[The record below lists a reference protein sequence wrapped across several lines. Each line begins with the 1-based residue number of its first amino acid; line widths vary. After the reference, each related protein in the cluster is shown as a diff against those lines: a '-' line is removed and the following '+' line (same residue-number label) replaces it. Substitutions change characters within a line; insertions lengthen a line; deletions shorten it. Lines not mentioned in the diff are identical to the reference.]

1 MRYSMRICGALLA
14 IGVAGCSVF
23 DTDVTNPNAVS
34 EDALDA
40 ASSAPPLV
48 NGLAASVARSLT
60 GIYGPYSVGSDELT
74 WVGSREHWGLL
85 DAGDVSWPL
94 NEYIDT
100 AFPFVSEA
108 RWLSNYT
115 IEKLEAFDKASTL
128 VDRSGLV
135 RSYIYG
141 AII

>member
-1 MRYSMRICGALLA
+1 MRHSIRIGGPSLGRTARVCSTLA
-14 IGVAGCSVF
+14 RRSAAAMAMVMAASCSIF

-34 EDALDA
+34 EEALDA
-40 ASSAPPLV
+40 AASAPPLV
-48 NGLAASVARSLT
+48 NGLAASVTRALT

-100 AFPFVSEA
+100 AFPFVSEG
-108 RWLSNYT
+108 RWL
-115 IEKLEAFDKASTL
+115 
-128 VDRSGLV
+128 
-135 RSYIYG
+135 
-141 AII
+141 

>member
-1 MRYSMRICGALLA
+1 MRDMMH
-14 IGVAGCSVF
+14 IGGPSLGRTARAFTAAMIATVAASCSIF

-34 EDALDA
+34 EDALDV

-48 NGLAASVARSLT
+48 NGLAGSVTRALT

-100 AFPFVSEA
+100 AFRFFSEA
-108 RWLSNYT
+108 RWISIYT
-115 IEKLEAFDKASTL
+115 I
-128 VDRSGLV
+128 
-135 RSYIYG
+135 
-141 AII
+141 